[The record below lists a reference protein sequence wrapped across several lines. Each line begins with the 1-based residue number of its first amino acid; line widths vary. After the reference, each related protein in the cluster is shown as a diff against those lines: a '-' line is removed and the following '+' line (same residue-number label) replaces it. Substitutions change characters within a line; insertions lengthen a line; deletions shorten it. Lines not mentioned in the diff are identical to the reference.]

1 VAVNV
6 IGERWAEE
14 FRVRNEGVRTGILV
28 LLYLHQL
35 YGITYLTVYSK
46 TGTNGQTVRQVRV
59 TVRTCVRVEHQSIS
73 NQQSAGSTAHQPS
86 ADEIG
91 IALPNFACSLLVD
104 QMQYTVTRLLRQ
116 INLRNPLACK

>member
-73 NQQSAGSTAHQPS
+73 NQPS